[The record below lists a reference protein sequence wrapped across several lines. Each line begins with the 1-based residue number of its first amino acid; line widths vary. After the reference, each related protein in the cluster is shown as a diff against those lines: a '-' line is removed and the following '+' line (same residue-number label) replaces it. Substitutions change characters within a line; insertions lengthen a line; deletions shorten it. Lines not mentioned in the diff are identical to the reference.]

1 MKDEWFWLVGFL
13 AVVAVVGSIGY
24 FIWDYEKDRLEAR
37 IELCEQAIAADK
49 EVLCKND
56 LVN

>member
-1 MKDEWFWLVGFL
+1 MEKWLWFFGFAALVAFF
-13 AVVAVVGSIGY
+13 ASIGF

-37 IELCEQAIAADK
+37 VELCEQAIEVGK